1 MKPPRFLASV
11 AGYRLGY
18 SPQKAYPWPW
28 TTPVGLGI
36 LLMSTVLLTCVNIPL
51 AAYDVV
57 QELTYFPNST
67 LPKLPMSNIF
77 PSFLESSVSL
87 FAPQTWSVGDTFRLN
102 SSTFQFAIA
111 SAFDQAD
118 NMTPVNSFSYSNVA
132 FSENCDVTNITVSVL
147 RKVDTQSPNAFQYY
161 SCETSAYITCNLPTR
176 VELTATLPDLGY
188 ASPLADAGGILKQT
202 SDYGL
207 DLQVALYIDLLG
219 GLAETPHGDG
229 TITITAR
236 PCCNCTNGDSSQQFL
251 DAEAQ
256 QLLQSPCSSQPAR
269 FVASSGDVRNASSPN
284 APWGV
289 GFTPTGANASDLFDG
304 LASNWLD
311 GYIGSGNLSV
321 LNDPFRNLF
330 QVYYHLL
337 RRDLG
342 VLRDNQI
349 YGSPD
354 MYNRS
359 IVLLNPGVGLSSTP
373 FGTIAPS
380 AAVSYSALQAND
392 TVMQEWRNTIQVF
405 NETDRVPVLE
415 YLRPTPRRKS
425 LGSAITSVFSATFA
439 MVATVWAIFSAVAR
453 VLVRTS
459 ELRHR
464 AAEDAE
470 WGASKD
476 QPSTGLD
483 ESKWDLKE
491 IGYSEGISLA
501 AAHEERGSDDVLEQ
515 IAVLR
520 REIYSMRGQ
529 LRQRGLLES
538 E

>member
-1 MKPPRFLASV
+1 MNPPRFLASV

-18 SPQKAYPWPW
+18 SPQRVYPWPW

-51 AAYDVV
+51 TAYDVV

-77 PSFLESSVSL
+77 PSFLRESSVSS

-102 SSTFQFAIA
+102 SSIFQFTIA

-118 NMTPVNSFSYSNVA
+118 NMTPVNSFSYSNVV
-132 FSENCDVTNITVSVL
+132 FSENCDVTNITVSVQ
-147 RKVDTQSPNAFQYY
+147 RTVDTQSPLPFQYY
-161 SCETSAYITCNLPTR
+161 ACDASAYITCNLPTR
-176 VELTATLPDLGY
+176 VGLTATLPDLGY

-269 FVASSGDVRNASSPN
+269 FVASSGEVRNASSFN

-392 TVMQEWRNTIQVF
+392 TVMQEWKNTIQVF

-439 MVATVWAIFSAVAR
+439 MVATVWAIFSMVAR
-453 VLVRTS
+453 ILVRAS
-459 ELRHR
+459 RHH
-464 AAEDAE
+464 AAEDTELA
-470 WGASKD
+470 ASKD
-476 QPSTGLD
+476 RPSLD
-483 ESKWDLKE
+483 ESKWSFTE
-491 IGYSEGISLA
+491 VGYSEEFSVA
-501 AAHEERGSDDVLEQ
+501 AAHKEQVSDDVLEQ

-520 REIYSMRGQ
+520 REIYLMRGQ